1 NLSAD
6 NMVDA
11 FNQGIKNGNLEEAA
25 SIQNS
30 IFDRIR
36 EKVVSPD
43 LLDRM
48 SIPRQLK
55 FLRIFNKNSAF
66 RFMTDIRQGLIVY
79 DELKRL
85 EQLDPMNREVK
96 YNLVSVVLKLW
107 RYNAMQTDPGQIKQK
122 ILDLEQ
128 YGVDDDLI
136 SRMLVNYN
144 IITAEKAMHER
155 DYKTKDQS
163 VEFILNNYGRFDLS
177 DFDYLSLAQFFSY
190 YGNIQMSV
198 DLLTDKARTIEI
210 DEDLLFYYINLT
222 LTDTALTQTS
232 EYRTIMLNAYNLN
245 RDRYCRLFDTFG
257 TGGVT
262 FQLLED
268 PYLRNSYCENCQD
281 R

>member
-1 NLSAD
+1 
-6 NMVDA
+6 
-11 FNQGIKNGNLEEAA
+11 
-25 SIQNS
+25 
-30 IFDRIR
+30 
-36 EKVVSPD
+36 
-43 LLDRM
+43 
-48 SIPRQLK
+48 
-55 FLRIFNKNSAF
+55 
-66 RFMTDIRQGLIVY
+66 
-79 DELKRL
+79 
-85 EQLDPMNREVK
+85 
-96 YNLVSVVLKLW
+96 
-107 RYNAMQTDPGQIKQK
+107 
-122 ILDLEQ
+122 
-128 YGVDDDLI
+128 
-136 SRMLVNYN
+136 
-144 IITAEKAMHER
+144 
-155 DYKTKDQS
+155 TKDQS